1 MMIKNKSYIFIMIF
15 LIICSNEYAC
25 TYIVDIRVQLISLKW
40 LKFQGHKILTIIYR
54 IRKNISGRITV
65 FYLGNNGPRPT
76 HLRGKAMILMVFFGF
91 SVILCYILP
100 SILIIYR
107 IGQKFLP
114 HNSWHCLE
122 ISVASIDFGV
132 TMTNFAFTP

>member
-1 MMIKNKSYIFIMIF
+1 MHVCKKLVWQHACINVTELLITSWQNVLLLGCSLYLKSGLNFKGIKS
-15 LIICSNEYAC
+15 
-25 TYIVDIRVQLISLKW
+25 W
-40 LKFQGHKILTIIYR
+40 LLFTEL
-54 IRKNISGRITV
+54 GRIV
-65 FYLGNNGPRPT
+65 VESLFFYLGNNGPRPT

-114 HNSWHCLE
+114 HNSWYCLE